1 MGEGKGPWCYDKS
14 YSCMSF
20 RCVAREVK
28 DEAFNDDGGGF
39 GNVCFLHA
47 YDINTVF
54 LHVVNELLH
63 FGRRFDVFY
72 IEGDKVQGFFLPP

>member
-1 MGEGKGPWCYDKS
+1 MGEGEGPWCYYKS

-28 DEAFNDDGGGF
+28 DETFNDDGGGF

-72 IEGDKVQGFFLPP
+72 IEGDKVQDFFLPP